1 LPYITD
7 NILEILMDFEIVF
20 IPEAKKEFEKLDRS
34 IKQLVADKINKL
46 KNNPHI
52 GEPLGNK
59 IGRNLTGYY
68 KIYVFNKKIRI
79 VYEII
84 DKILIVK
91 IITISKREKFEA
103 YFLADK
109 RKS

>member
-1 LPYITD
+1 
-7 NILEILMDFEIVF
+7 MDFEIVF
-20 IPEAKKEFEKLDRS
+20 IPEARKEFKKLDNS
-34 IKQLVADKINKL
+34 IKQLVADKISKL
-46 KNNPHI
+46 KNNPHL

-59 IGRNLTGYY
+59 LGRNLTGYY

-84 DKILIVK
+84 DKFLIVK

-109 RKS
+109 RKNLKKLF